1 MLMKI
6 LLPGGRGQLL
16 GEGDFTNLEEC
27 HRDDAQVE
35 GEAKHGGVI
44 DLKNKTK
51 LLLVESE

>member
-1 MLMKI
+1 MKI